1 MTSFLILYNQR
12 EMVEARTSGVRYALP
27 YIMSHLIRFSVL
39 KSKENVLTLVTSIF
53 FFLLTPWSRVLLEK
67 LIGFQP
73 VKKFHRI
80 LWSLKFYYR
89 SQFYMYTYIYIR
101 GFHVF
106 PARMRKRN
114 NEIEFNGN
122 YIN

>member
-53 FFLLTPWSRVLLEK
+53 FF
-67 LIGFQP
+67 F
-73 VKKFHRI
+73 
-80 LWSLKFYYR
+80 
-89 SQFYMYTYIYIR
+89 TYSMEQS
-101 GFHVF
+101 
-106 PARMRKRN
+106 PS
-114 NEIEFNGN
+114 
-122 YIN
+122 